1 MNLFGLSFL
10 LNNNELMFGE
20 FDFTPS
26 QILNKTFISDTLQID
41 EKNIIDRII
50 DTLRNKITINIM

>member
-26 QILNKTFISDTLQID
+26 QILKKRFISDTLQID